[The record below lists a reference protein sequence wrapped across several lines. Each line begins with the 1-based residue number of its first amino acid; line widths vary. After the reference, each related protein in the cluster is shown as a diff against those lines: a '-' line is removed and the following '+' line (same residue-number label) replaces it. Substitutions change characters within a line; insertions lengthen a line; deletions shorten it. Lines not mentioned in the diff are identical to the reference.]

1 MPTRLR
7 PSRTKFAGSPIDKT
21 VYSSMIEK
29 EFVNYEQAL
38 ALKSDINKR
47 ENPFGGELTPDN
59 IYKYYLEQTGDEKE
73 AEKLLDKLI
82 KEIDKLIK
90 KGNK

>member
-1 MPTRLR
+1 M
-7 PSRTKFAGSPIDKT
+7 
-21 VYSSMIEK
+21 EK
-29 EFVNYEQAL
+29 EFIPYEQAL
-38 ALKSDINKR
+38 ASKSDINKR
-47 ENPFGGELTPDN
+47 ENLFDGELTPDN